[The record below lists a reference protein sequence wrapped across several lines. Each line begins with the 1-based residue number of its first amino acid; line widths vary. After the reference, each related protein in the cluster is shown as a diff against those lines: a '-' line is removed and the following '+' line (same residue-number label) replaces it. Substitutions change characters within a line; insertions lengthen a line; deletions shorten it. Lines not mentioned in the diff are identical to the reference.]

1 MSSELK
7 LTREVMPL
15 LGINRDLK
23 LGDILPSEDLARI
36 QKATIT
42 RAFDEFV
49 TVECRYFVRP
59 KKEATHA

>member
-1 MSSELK
+1 
-7 LTREVMPL
+7 MPL

-42 RAFDEFV
+42 MAFDEFV

>member
-7 LTREVMPL
+7 LTRERIPL
-15 LGINRDLK
+15 FGINSDIKLSDL
-23 LGDILPSEDLARI
+23 LPSEDLARI

-42 RAFDEFV
+42 MAFDEFV